1 MTTKRW
7 VSMCLLGTAWIISP
21 AGAQV
26 QQLGRIPVQ
35 ERGQVRAAS
44 HCDGCSDLGPLWSPA
59 SCAGDC
65 DVVPRIVGPACRPCC
80 RTVLGEFVGD
90 VRCGVDRTLRCVL
103 GAVLPC
109 GLRQG
114 RYDVCSSTAC
124 SGGCMPACES
134 CCDMGCGCTDSCTSG
149 CTDGGCGGCAG
160 GCSGDAGGMMY
171 QAPMGTPTPAAADP
185 FQDDPPAPITSSSRA
200 VRRSP
205 NPSAQANRSSAQR
218 RPQIRRTTYQRPAAD
233 Q

>member
-1 MTTKRW
+1 M
-7 VSMCLLGTAWIISP
+7 VSP

-26 QQLGRIPVQ
+26 QQLGRMPIPEQ
-35 ERGQVRAAS
+35 GQVQAAS
-44 HCDGCSDLGPLWSPA
+44 HCHGCSDLGPLWSPA

-80 RTVLGEFVGD
+80 RTVLGELVGD
-90 VRCGVDRTLRCVL
+90 VRCGVDRTLRFVL

-109 GLRQG
+109 GLCQG

-124 SGGCMPACES
+124 SGGCVPACGS
-134 CCDMGCGCTDSCTSG
+134 CCDGGCTSGCADGGCANGGSG
-149 CTDGGCGGCAG
+149 CTDGGCAG
-160 GCSGDAGGMMY
+160 EAGFMTHPL
-171 QAPMGTPTPAAADP
+171 PMGTPTPAVADP
-185 FQDDPPAPITSSSRA
+185 FQDDPPAPITSSGRT

-205 NPSAQANRSSAQR
+205 NPLAQANRSSQQR
-218 RPQIRRTTYQRPAAD
+218 RPQIRRTGYQRAVAE